1 MQLHARQRET
11 RRMATKL
18 TAARP
23 HRHTRPSLTRFP
35 LLPSLPRPEGGSLLL
50 IVSVVT
56 RAASPSLL
64 LILALCFAPSLAA
77 ARTLCVKP
85 ARIHLASP
93 PTLTQ
98 EHSAD
103 HRPVAI
109 ASECAIAAMSAQMR
123 FHVRSL
129 SSSRI
134 VGPGVRSRKKPVP
147 VPVPCRRCALHH
159 HALHLPLASRGA
171 TSCLPRAQRR
181 PTPAIW
187 RSTLRIL
194 RNRLVLRLCQFSEGR
209 GLRLASHTQASQA
222 YPY

>member
-23 HRHTRPSLTRFP
+23 HRHTRPSLTRYP

-85 ARIHLASP
+85 ARIHLASLPHIDAGTLGRSP
-93 PTLTQ
+93 PGG
-98 EHSAD
+98 
-103 HRPVAI
+103 HRSRVRNRSHVGANALSRAI
-109 ASECAIAAMSAQMR
+109 ARVAA
-123 FHVRSL
+123 
-129 SSSRI
+129 
-134 VGPGVRSRKKPVP
+134 
-147 VPVPCRRCALHH
+147 
-159 HALHLPLASRGA
+159 
-171 TSCLPRAQRR
+171 
-181 PTPAIW
+181 
-187 RSTLRIL
+187 
-194 RNRLVLRLCQFSEGR
+194 
-209 GLRLASHTQASQA
+209 
-222 YPY
+222 

>member
-1 MQLHARQRET
+1 MRLARTIPLLRPVRRMQLHARQRET
-11 RRMATKL
+11 RCMATEL

-23 HRHTRPSLTRFP
+23 HRHTRPSLTRYP

-50 IVSVVT
+50 IVSFVT

-64 LILALCFAPSLAA
+64 LMILALCSAPSLSLAD
-77 ARTLCVKP
+77 ARTHAVCQTRSHTP
-85 ARIHLASP
+85 RIP

-109 ASECAIAAMSAQMR
+109 AAVCAIAAMSVQMR
-123 FHVRSL
+123 FHVRAIAP
-129 SSSRI
+129 SSRI

-159 HALHLPLASRGA
+159 HALHL
-171 TSCLPRAQRR
+171 
-181 PTPAIW
+181 
-187 RSTLRIL
+187 
-194 RNRLVLRLCQFSEGR
+194 
-209 GLRLASHTQASQA
+209 H
-222 YPY
+222 